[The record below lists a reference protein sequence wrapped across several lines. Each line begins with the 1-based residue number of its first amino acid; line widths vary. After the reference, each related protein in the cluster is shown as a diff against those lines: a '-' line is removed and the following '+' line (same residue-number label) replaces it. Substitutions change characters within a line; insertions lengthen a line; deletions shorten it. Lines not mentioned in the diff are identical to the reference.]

1 MYRIR
6 SSLCRTHRNWRRAIF
21 RYSLA
26 GRIENG
32 RIRYRLDRYAQ
43 AGVAANVEGGLAVKA
58 AQGRTGAICL
68 REDWRDRF
76 ATAHYFLV
84 ADRLLVW
91 VLSTEQ
97 RRGAFVK
104 TILIICVCLWIGG
117 AIVTQTMGLTG
128 SGLHAIFVNGFGS
141 VSILLG
147 LFMLIRW
154 GVRKAT
160 ARNSPGASE

>member
-1 MYRIR
+1 
-6 SSLCRTHRNWRRAIF
+6 
-21 RYSLA
+21 
-26 GRIENG
+26 
-32 RIRYRLDRYAQ
+32 
-43 AGVAANVEGGLAVKA
+43 
-58 AQGRTGAICL
+58 
-68 REDWRDRF
+68 
-76 ATAHYFLV
+76 
-84 ADRLLVW
+84 
-91 VLSTEQ
+91 
-97 RRGAFVK
+97 VK

-160 ARNSPGASE
+160 ASSSPGASE